1 MPKCLECGYESSRL
15 QWTHFRY
22 KCTGRFANG
31 EQYMRAYPGSKVVD
45 DELAKRT
52 AVTLHGL
59 IKKYGEHE
67 GLSKW
72 DQYREKQ
79 AYSNSLEF
87 KKEKHGWSEDQFK
100 QYNKGRA
107 TTVDNLVSRYGLEAG
122 LERWQDYC
130 EKQKVTKSREYVVEK
145 YGESHWINLCNRKA
159 HTVEN
164 TANRHG
170 LTYEEAADKL
180 ASRYRLGYCSGLEI
194 EFVDALEKIVGK
206 LDHTSLDKPYGKWNH
221 DTNGYVVYDIKH
233 KDCIIEFNGDYWH
246 ANPTIYQASDM
257 IRNTSAEQIWLNDK
271 QKLDIARQ
279 HGFRVL
285 VVWEY
290 DYRFD
295 KNKVIKETAEWMLN
309 TQQ

>member
-1 MPKCLECGYESSRL
+1 MQSQGTYCG
-15 QWTHFRY
+15 
-22 KCTGRFANG
+22 
-31 EQYMRAYPGSKVVD
+31 
-45 DELAKRT
+45 
-52 AVTLHGL
+52 
-59 IKKYGEHE
+59 
-67 GLSKW
+67 
-72 DQYREKQ
+72 
-79 AYSNSLEF
+79 
-87 KKEKHGWSEDQFK
+87 
-100 QYNKGRA
+100 
-107 TTVDNLVSRYGLEAG
+107 
-122 LERWQDYC
+122 
-130 EKQKVTKSREYVVEK
+130 
-145 YGESHWINLCNRKA
+145 
-159 HTVEN
+159 N